1 VRGDPRAGGSR
12 IGESSS
18 RVLGGEEEADL
29 TLCENR
35 AEKMADLGGAGARV
49 WWRSGDGEQGGG
61 SERRGRRS
69 DEWVGGWILFPW
81 VSLLLLLRRWWL
93 VKGGNGGVA
102 LLLCCCC
109 CVRDAFGCREEERK
123 PYDSRDTSAPTRSCR
138 SGGAVRPSPS
148 SLSVSVRPSV
158 RLFFLFRY

>member
-1 VRGDPRAGGSR
+1 MRGDPRAGGSR

-109 CVRDAFGCREEERK
+109 VRDAFGCREEERK
-123 PYDSRDTSAPTRSCR
+123 TIRLTRHE
-138 SGGAVRPSPS
+138 RPHPQ
-148 SLSVSVRPSV
+148 LPLRRRRPSVSVFLVRLRPSV